1 MKVLEARA
9 DILGV
14 GETSARNERR
24 NMSEASP
31 ARQNLAPDPQ
41 AWRASVAKYE
51 TPHLGRGVM
60 QIATTLLPYFTIC
73 YLMYLSLGI
82 SYWITLAL
90 SIPAA
95 GFLIRSF
102 IIAHDCGHGS
112 FFKSRKANEIVGI
125 VTDLL
130 LFTPYH
136 HWRQDHAKHHA
147 TAGNLDHRGIG
158 DIWTLTIK
166 EYLALPFW
174 ERMKYRA
181 YRSPWVMFT
190 VGGFYAI
197 VIGQRW
203 ARPWANAREVQS
215 VHRTNFMLLLMVV
228 GMSLLIGIKAYL
240 LIQIPIFIIS
250 SAVGVWLFYVQH
262 QFEGVYWD
270 REDEWDYVTVAM
282 EGSSFYDL
290 PRVLHWFTGNIGY
303 HHIHHLSPR
312 IPNYNLARC
321 HYENEIYRKVK
332 HVTLLNSLK
341 SLSYRLWD
349 EDRHVLVGFKDAK
362 SWREQEAA

>member
-1 MKVLEARA
+1 MDHISKF
-9 DILGV
+9 I
-14 GETSARNERR
+14 ERR
-24 NMSEASP
+24 HMTESAT
-31 ARQNLAPDPQ
+31 ARQLSGTDPQ
-41 AWRASVAKYE
+41 AWRATVAEYE
-51 TPHLGRGVM
+51 TPHLGRAIL
-60 QIATTLLPYFTIC
+60 QIATTFLPYFALW
-73 YLMYLSLGI
+73 YLMYLSLGV

-125 VTDLL
+125 LADLL
-130 LFTPYH
+130 MFIPYH

-147 TAGNLDHRGIG
+147 TAGNLDHRGVG
-158 DIWTLTIK
+158 DIWTLTVR
-166 EYLALPFW
+166 EYLKLPFW
-174 ERMKYRA
+174 ERVGYRA
-181 YRSPWVMFT
+181 YRNPWLMFT
-190 VGGFYAI
+190 VGAFYAI

-203 ARPWANAREVQS
+203 PRPWASKRERQS
-215 VHRTNFMLLLMVV
+215 VYRTNLMLLAMVA
-228 GMSLLIGIKAYL
+228 GMSMIMGLKAYL
-240 LIQIPIFIIS
+240 LIQIPIFFVG

-270 REDEWDYVTVAM
+270 REEAWDYVTVALD
-282 EGSSFYDL
+282 GSSFYDL
-290 PRVLHWFTGNIGY
+290 PPVLRWFTGNIGY

-321 HYENEIYRKVK
+321 HDGSEIYQKVK
-332 HVTLLNSLK
+332 RVTLLDSLK

-349 EDRHVLVGFKDAK
+349 EEQRLLVGFKAVE
-362 SWREQEAA
+362 SWQEREAL